1 MSVSKGGKT
10 MAFISPVKINE
21 LNNSCLNELIY
32 GHYVYIFG
40 NSSDDKNN
48 TLEYLS
54 KSGLIIYVQ
63 SNVHNEMTGL
73 IESTKIPYILI
84 TNLEGKGEIKAS
96 SKIEMSLASKKS
108 LHNLASNFARYCKFL
123 FVNKNYTGS
132 YS

>member
-96 SKIEMSLASKKS
+96 SKIEMS
-108 LHNLASNFARYCKFL
+108 
-123 FVNKNYTGS
+123 
-132 YS
+132 